1 VTVTRD
7 EAVRI
12 LKEGRSEVRRLLG
25 RLPDPAMTSAGI
37 GSGDW
42 SPKDLI
48 GHLTSW
54 EEHALEALAAW
65 GRGERAWIDRELST
79 RGLNAVNAE
88 AVAAKS
94 KLTVDEVLH
103 DAEVSHASL
112 VDAIRGITDAEWER
126 PATPRGRKTL
136 GHRLGQILG
145 GPPGGFRH
153 ADAHLPSLQSFVER
167 RAD

>member
-1 VTVTRD
+1 VTVSRD
-7 EAVRI
+7 EAVGI
-12 LKEGRSEVRRLLG
+12 LKEGRGEVRRLLG
-25 RLPDPAMTSAGI
+25 RLPETAMTSAGI

-42 SPKDLI
+42 SALDLV

-54 EEHALEALAAW
+54 EEHALEALDAW
-65 GRGERAWIDRELST
+65 SRGERAWIDGELST

-88 AVAAKS
+88 AVSAKS

-103 DAEVSHASL
+103 DAEISHASL
-112 VDAIRGITDAEWER
+112 VDAIRGITDAAWER
-126 PATPRGRKTL
+126 PATSRGRKTL

-153 ADAHLPSLQSFVER
+153 ADAHLPSLRSFVER
-167 RAD
+167 RVD

>member
-1 VTVTRD
+1 MLT
-7 EAVRI
+7 
-12 LKEGRSEVRRLLG
+12 EGRREVRLFLG
-25 RLPDPAMTSAGI
+25 RVPDTAMTRPGI
-37 GSGDW
+37 GSGEW

-54 EEHALEALAAW
+54 EEHALEALDAW
-65 GRGERAWIDRELST
+65 GRGERAWIDRELSA
-79 RGLNAVNAE
+79 RGLNDVNAE

-112 VDAIRGITDAEWER
+112 VSAIRGITDAAWER
-126 PATPRGRKTL
+126 PATSRGRKAL

-153 ADAHLPSLQSFVER
+153 ADAHLPTLHSFVER
-167 RAD
+167 LAD